1 MGMNQSNK
9 QNQSKPINTGTN
21 GVKNNRGGIIPTQ
34 PTKPPMPKTTP
45 PKNK

>member
-1 MGMNQSNK
+1 MKANSNP
-9 QNQSKPINTGTN
+9 NKPQTP
-21 GVKNNRGGIIPTQ
+21 KENNLPHTEIRGGNMPTQ